1 MPGGRSVRRI
11 RIMLVLEATDGG
23 TGRHVEEAIAA
34 LGSEEFEL
42 HVVCS
47 TRRSPRFRDAIRLTS
62 HRVTVLPMVRRPDAV
77 LDPFCL
83 FRLRRL
89 LREWPCD
96 VLYLHSS
103 KAGFLGRIAALS
115 WRGKVVYAPHAP
127 YFLRRDGLA
136 SWPGLFRRAERL
148 FASRVDV
155 LHAVSRAEATIMVEN
170 GIYDE
175 NRIFVLKNAIDIST
189 LRARLGSRDSVR
201 WANRQRTIG
210 FIGALRRQKAP
221 LLFLRAVR
229 RALALGLD
237 ARFLLPASGP
247 QLDQCRRYVARHRLH
262 ANVEFLPAA
271 ASLHE
276 LYRRLDI
283 AVLPSLWEGLP
294 YTILEA
300 MALQLPVIASD
311 LPVFRELIASTE
323 PELLFSTGD
332 ADALADRLIFWA
344 GRPASD
350 IERVTT
356 RLSERVR
363 REHDWSAWREQ
374 LREFV
379 RGLAAEA
386 RGI

>member
-1 MPGGRSVRRI
+1 
-11 RIMLVLEATDGG
+11 MLVLEATNGG

-34 LGSEEFEL
+34 LDSEEFEL

-47 TRRSPRFRDAIRLTS
+47 TGRSPRFLDAIRLTG

-77 LDPFCL
+77 LDPFCI

-89 LREWPCD
+89 LHEWPCD

-103 KAGFLGRIAALS
+103 KAGFLGRIAALR

-136 SWPGLFRRAERL
+136 SWPRLFRGAERL

-155 LHAVSRAEATIMVEN
+155 LHAVSRAEAAIMVEN
-170 GIYDE
+170 RIYDE
-175 NRIFVLKNAIDIST
+175 NRIFVLENAINTST
-189 LRARLGSRDSVR
+189 LRAQLGPLDPARGE
-201 WANRQRTIG
+201 NRPRTIG

-229 RALALGLD
+229 RALTRGLD

-247 QLDQCRRYVARHRLH
+247 QLDPCRRYVARHRLCDH
-262 ANVEFLPAA
+262 VEFLPATD
-271 ASLHE
+271 SLHE

-283 AVLPSLWEGLP
+283 AVLPSSWEGLP
-294 YTILEA
+294 YTLLEA

-311 LPVFRELIASTE
+311 LPVFRELIASIE
-323 PELLFSTGD
+323 PQLLFPAGD

-344 GRPASD
+344 RRPAPE
-350 IERVTT
+350 IERVTS
-356 RLSERVR
+356 RLHERICQ
-363 REHDWSAWREQ
+363 EHDWSTWREQ

-379 RGLAAEA
+379 RGLTAEV
-386 RGI
+386 RRI